1 MKYFIQTATLSFLT
15 VSSLFLTV
23 TPQSQAF
30 TNQFKSTN
38 LITNQT
44 IYRPQFEDNL
54 SQNKVSK
61 GELVVL
67 NLKDLK
73 PVTKPIG
80 KFIGGW
86 IKDKITNPSNP
97 ENQR

>member
-15 VSSLFLTV
+15 VSSLSLTV
-23 TPQSQAF
+23 IPQSQAF
-30 TNQFKSTN
+30 TNQFKATD

-44 IYRPQFEDNL
+44 IYRSQLEANL
-54 SQNKVSK
+54 IQNKVSK
-61 GELVVL
+61 EELVAL
-67 NLKDLK
+67 NYKDLK
-73 PVTKPIG
+73 PFGKPIG

-86 IKDKITNPSNP
+86 IKDRITNPSNP

>member
-1 MKYFIQTATLSFLT
+1 MKHFIKTATLSFLT
-15 VSSLFLTV
+15 ASSLSLTV
-23 TPQSQAF
+23 LPQSQAF

-44 IYRPQFEDNL
+44 IYRSQLEADL

-61 GELVVL
+61 GELVAL
-67 NLKDLK
+67 NWKDLR
-73 PVTKPIG
+73 PVSKPIG

-86 IKDKITNPSNP
+86 IKDRITNPSNP